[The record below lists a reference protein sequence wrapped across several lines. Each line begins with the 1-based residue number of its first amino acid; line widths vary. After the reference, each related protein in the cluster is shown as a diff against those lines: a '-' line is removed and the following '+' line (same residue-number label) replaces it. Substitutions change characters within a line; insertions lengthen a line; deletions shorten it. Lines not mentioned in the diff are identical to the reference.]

1 MGEARLVVE
10 GAERARQAGVEVR
23 LDLFPDQQHTFQMA
37 AGRAPEAD
45 DAIRRLAEWARPKLG
60 L

>member
-1 MGEARLVVE
+1 ML
-10 GAERARQAGVEVR
+10 
-23 LDLFPDQQHTFQMA
+23 HTFQMA

-45 DAIRRLAEWARPKLG
+45 DAIRRLAGWVRPKLG

>member
-1 MGEARLVVE
+1 
-10 GAERARQAGVEVR
+10 
-23 LDLFPDQQHTFQMA
+23 MA

-45 DAIRRLAEWARPKLG
+45 EAIRRLAEWVRPHLS

>member
-1 MGEARLVVE
+1 ML
-10 GAERARQAGVEVR
+10 
-23 LDLFPDQQHTFQMA
+23 HTFQMA

-45 DAIRRLAEWARPKLG
+45 EVISKLAGWARPKLG